1 MIRLPE
7 DTACFIERDDDIDF
21 TDPEE
26 GQILASLKHKA
37 PGDRLT
43 DLNPDFW
50 KSLTPILET

>member
-43 DLNPDFW
+43 DL
-50 KSLTPILET
+50 KTPKGDRLLYDKD